1 MAKEI
6 LLYSNINNWSAEFF
20 ISEMEAA
27 KDEDV
32 VIRMNT
38 NGGSPE
44 DMWGML
50 AKTAERTKATKIKVD
65 GRAYSAG
72 ALMLAYSKDVEA
84 LSVSQF
90 LIHRAAYASFLE
102 SDANFFTE
110 DRKKSLKVINDASRA
125 ALEAKIDVA
134 KFTAITGKT
143 LEDIFSIDSRIDV
156 VLTAKEAKEIGL
168 INKIVQLTP
177 QISAEIDSYYA
188 IAASHD
194 PNAQKPIA
202 ATPAPTPAPIQNSN
216 QNKMTVEQLKTQHPD
231 VFAQITANA
240 VATERDR
247 VGAWLAFAEA
257 DVKAVVEGVKKGENL
272 SQTAMA
278 EFAMKAFSAK
288 QVAAIE
294 GEATPV
300 VTTGAEAA
308 PTTEYQ
314 KTLAKFEEETDKALG
329 LKKEGGK

>member
-1 MAKEI
+1 MAKQI
-6 LLYSNINNWSAEFF
+6 LLYSGIYSYTAENFIN
-20 ISEMEAA
+20 EMEAA
-27 KDEDV
+27 KNDDV
-32 VIRMNT
+32 EARMNT

-44 DMWGML
+44 DAWGMI
-50 AKTAERTKATKIKVD
+50 AKWKEHKKGKSIKVD
-65 GRAYSAG
+65 GRAYSTG
-72 ALMLAYSKDVEA
+72 AFMLLYADNVEA
-84 LSVSQF
+84 LDVSQF
-90 LIHRAAYASFLE
+90 LIHRAAYPSYLE
-102 SDANFFTE
+102 RDVEFMTE
-110 DRKKSLKVINDASRA
+110 DRKKSLGIINTALRA
-125 ALEAKIDVA
+125 AMEAKIDVV
-134 KFTAITGKT
+134 KFTNITGKT
-143 LEDIFSIDSRIDV
+143 LDEVFSTESRIDV
-156 VLTAKEAKEIGL
+156 TLTAAEAKEIGL
-168 INKIVQLTP
+168 INKVIPLTP

-194 PNAQKPIA
+194 PNAQKPIT
-202 ATPAPTPAPIQNSN
+202 ATPAPTPAQIQNSN
-216 QNKMTVEQLKTQHPD
+216 QNKMTVEQLKAQHPD
-231 VFAQITANA
+231 VFAQITASA

-294 GEATPV
+294 GEATPNI
-300 VTTGAEAA
+300 TTGAEAA